1 MTKSKFFRVAVE
13 GATVDGRVID
23 RKWLEE
29 MAATYNRATYGA
41 RINLEHIRGA
51 VPLSANAPFGS
62 YGDVLSVKTEIVDI
76 ELGGK
81 TEKRLALFAE
91 IEALD
96 PLIELIKKG
105 QKLYTSIEVNPAFA
119 GTGMAY
125 LMGIAA
131 TDNPASLGTDI
142 LEFSAKLGDKG
153 PLAARKQQPGNFF
166 SVATETTIELVD
178 DQQTADPTG
187 VFGAIKSLL
196 DRFTPATPAP
206 APQPEPKPEDL
217 PQPGAQGGVEFAAAF
232 GAAMGQMAGA
242 VNKLA
247 TDTGTALTAIRG
259 EVSTLKE
266 QISATPATS
275 HHSRPLATGAEAQF
289 VKTDC

>member
-1 MTKSKFFRVAVE
+1 MPKSKFFRVAVE
-13 GATVDGRVID
+13 GATVDGRTID

-41 RINLEHIRGA
+41 RVNLEHIRGA
-51 VPLSANAPFGS
+51 MPLSANTPFGS
-62 YGDVLSVKTEIVDI
+62 YGDVLSLKTEIVDI

-96 PLIELIKKG
+96 PLIELINKG

-142 LEFSAKLGDKG
+142 LEFSAKLGDKS

-166 SVATETTIELVD
+166 SVATETKIELVE
-178 DQQTADPTG
+178 DQQNADPTG
-187 VFGAIKSLL
+187 VFASIKGLL
-196 DRFTPATPAP
+196 DRFTPPA
-206 APQPEPKPEDL
+206 QQQHQQQQQQQL
-217 PQPGAQGGVEFAAAF
+217 TAQQEESAADGGIAAIAL
-232 GAAMGQMAGA
+232 AVGQMAGA
-242 VNKLA
+242 INTLSA
-247 TDTGTALTAIRG
+247 STTQSLTSIRG
-259 EVSTLKE
+259 EFETLKG
-266 QISATPATS
+266 QINNTAASNHT
-275 HHSRPLATGAEAQF
+275 SRPLSTGASEQAVQ
-289 VKTDC
+289 TDC

>member
-41 RINLEHIRGA
+41 RVNLEHIRGA

-62 YGDVLSVKTEIVDI
+62 YGDVLSVKTEIVDLDI
-76 ELGGK
+76 GGK

-178 DQQTADPTG
+178 DSATSETAGLTDM
-187 VFGAIKSLL
+187 VKKFLAQ
-196 DRFTPATPAP
+196 FTPGSAEPTPAPEPEPKPDPAPAAGGDMVALGALLGQIVGGVEKLGQTFTTQVASLRGEVESLKTQINATPAP
-206 APQPEPKPEDL
+206 
-217 PQPGAQGGVEFAAAF
+217 
-232 GAAMGQMAGA
+232 GQ
-242 VNKLA
+242 
-247 TDTGTALTAIRG
+247 
-259 EVSTLKE
+259 
-266 QISATPATS
+266 
-275 HHSRPLATGAEAQF
+275 HSRPLATGADKQF

>member
-13 GATVDGRVID
+13 GATVDGRTID

-41 RINLEHIRGA
+41 RVNLEHIRGA

-62 YGDVLSVKTEIVDI
+62 YGDVLSLKTETVDI

-96 PLIELIKKG
+96 PLIELINKG

-178 DQQTADPTG
+178 DQQNPDPTG
-187 VFGAIKSLL
+187 VFGAIKTLI

-206 APQPEPKPEDL
+206 QPQPKPEDK
-217 PQPGAQGGVEFAAAF
+217 PASEVVGGADFAAAF

-266 QISATPATS
+266 QINATPAPGQ
-275 HHSRPLATGAEAQF
+275 HSRPLATGADAQF

>member
-1 MTKSKFFRVAVE
+1 MPKSKFFRVAVE
-13 GATVDGRVID
+13 GATVDGRTID

-29 MAATYNRATYGA
+29 MAATYNRETYGA
-41 RINLEHIRGA
+41 RVNLEHIRGA
-51 VPLSANAPFGS
+51 MPLSANTPFGS
-62 YGDVLSVKTEIVDI
+62 YGDVLSLKTEIIDI

-96 PLIELIKKG
+96 PLIELINKG

-142 LEFSAKLGDKG
+142 LEFSAKLGDKS

-178 DQQTADPTG
+178 DQANADPTG
-187 VFGAIKSLL
+187 VFGALKTLI

-206 APQPEPKPEDL
+206 APQPEPKSEGQSASDA
-217 PQPGAQGGVEFAAAF
+217 PGAAEFAAF

-247 TDTGTALTAIRG
+247 TDTGAALTAIRG

-266 QISATPATS
+266 QINATPAPGQ
-275 HHSRPLATGAEAQF
+275 HSRPLATGADKQF

>member
-13 GATVDGRVID
+13 GATVDGRTID

-41 RINLEHIRGA
+41 RVNLEHIRGA

-62 YGDVLSVKTEIVDI
+62 YGDVLSVKTELVDLDI
-76 ELGGK
+76 GGK

-178 DQQTADPTG
+178 DSATSETAGLTDM
-187 VFGAIKSLL
+187 VKKFLAQ
-196 DRFTPATPAP
+196 FTPGTAEATPAP
-206 APQPEPKPEDL
+206 APEPKPDPAPAAGGDMVAL
-217 PQPGAQGGVEFAAAF
+217 GALLGQIVGGVERL
-232 GAAMGQMAGA
+232 GQ
-242 VNKLA
+242 
-247 TDTGTALTAIRG
+247 TFTAQVASLRG
-259 EVSTLKE
+259 EVESLKT
-266 QISATPATS
+266 QISTTPAPGQ
-275 HHSRPLATGAEAQF
+275 HSRPLATGADKQF